1 MATQVLNT
9 RFQFKR
15 GLAEAWNRNNP
26 VLAAGEP
33 GWTLDTHILKIGDG
47 VTAWKDLESIGG
59 VEISEVDIQEAVYKY
74 LEEHP
79 VNVTTDKTLTVDGA
93 PADSGAVREQCV
105 FNTDQIIFCAGD
117 ADDNIFN

>member
-9 RFQFKR
+9 RFQLKR

-26 VLAAGEP
+26 VLAPGEP
-33 GWTLDTHILKIGDG
+33 GWTLDTHVLKIGDG
-47 VTAWKDLESIGG
+47 VTAWKDLEPIGG
-59 VEISEVDIQEAVYKY
+59 VEINENDIQNAVNKY

-79 VNVTTDKTLTVDGA
+79 VSITTDKTLSVEGA
-93 PADSGAVREQCV
+93 PADSAAVREQCV

-117 ADDNIFN
+117 ADDNTFN

>member
-15 GLAEAWNRNNP
+15 GLHEAWERNNP
-26 VLAAGEP
+26 VLAPGEP
-33 GWTLDTHILKIGDG
+33 GWTLDTHILKVGDG
-47 VTAWKDLESIGG
+47 ITTWKDLEAISG
-59 VEISEVDIQEAVYKY
+59 VEISEADIQNAVNKY

-79 VNVTTDKTLTVDGA
+79 VYVTTDKTLTIAGA
-93 PADSGAVREQCV
+93 PADSASVREQCV

-117 ADDNIFN
+117 ADDNTFN

>member
-15 GLAEAWNRNNP
+15 GLAEAWERNNP
-26 VLAAGEP
+26 VLAPGEP
-33 GWTLDTHILKIGDG
+33 GWTLDTHILKVGDG
-47 VTAWKDLESIGG
+47 VTAWNDLESISG
-59 VEISEVDIQEAVYKY
+59 VEVSEVDVQNAVNKY

-79 VNVTTDKTLTVDGA
+79 VSITTDKTLSVEGA
-93 PADSGAVREQCV
+93 PADSAAVREQCV

-117 ADDNIFN
+117 ADDNTFN